1 MNHAT
6 EQFYRGFI
14 AKNKKQILLL
24 SALIAMVKGT
34 MNLKQLSNRVK
45 NSIESRHSTDH
56 LADCSQCGLKPKRKW
71 SHSGT
76 MLICDCN
83 IITSRNGGGWGTL
96 EHSWQILQGASTE
109 ADELRQNLA
118 EECRKHNMYRAQI
131 RNCLEQ
137 LKTNG
142 MKKEIVETMYKIS
155 LKLDQESVS

>member
-1 MNHAT
+1 
-6 EQFYRGFI
+6 
-14 AKNKKQILLL
+14 
-24 SALIAMVKGT
+24 